1 MNTLTSI
8 LAQASGGYNW
18 AAAASVWIRVA
29 FLAAVCAVVVGF
41 FFALPG
47 IWKVFTKAGQPGW
60 AILIPIYNLIVL
72 LRIAGLPWYWVF
84 TPLVAII
91 PILGWVAYPVW
102 VVWVHQRIST
112 RFGQGV
118 GFTIG
123 LTLLSPIFWLILGF
137 GDSKYVGERP
147 SQA

>member
-1 MNTLTSI
+1 MDPHNAI
-8 LAQASGGYNW
+8 LSQAAGFIATF
-18 AAAASVWIRVA
+18 AAALMGF
-29 FLAAVCAVVVGF
+29 FLAFFLIFVVSGIVS
-41 FFALPG
+41 LIG

-60 AILIPIYNLIVL
+60 AILIPIYNFIVL

>member
-1 MNTLTSI
+1 MNTLNAI

-18 AAAASVWIRVA
+18 GGEAMVLTWVA
-29 FLAAVCAVVVGF
+29 FLAAGCAVVVGF

-60 AILIPIYNLIVL
+60 ALLIPIYNVIIL

-84 TPLVAII
+84 TPLIVII
-91 PILGWVAYPVW
+91 PILGWIAYLVW
-102 VVWVHQRIST
+102 VVWIHHRIST

-123 LTLLSPIFWLILGF
+123 LTLLAPIFWLILGF
-137 GDSKYVGERP
+137 GDSKYLAEQP
-147 SQA
+147 AQA

>member
-60 AILIPIYNLIVL
+60 ALLIPIYNVIIL
-72 LRIAGLPWYWVF
+72 LRIAGLPWYWIF
-84 TPLVAII
+84 APLAAII
-91 PILGWVAYPVW
+91 PILGWFAYLAW
-102 VVWVHQRIST
+102 VVWIHHRIST

-123 LTLLSPIFWLILGF
+123 LTLLGPIFWLILGF
-137 GDSKYVGERP
+137 GDSKYVGEQ
-147 SQA
+147 QAQA

>member
-1 MNTLTSI
+1 MNTLNTI

-18 AAAASVWIRVA
+18 AAAATVLTRVA

-60 AILIPIYNLIVL
+60 ALLIPIYNVIIL

-84 TPLVAII
+84 TPLIVII
-91 PILGWVAYPVW
+91 PILGWIAYLVW
-102 VVWVHQRIST
+102 VVWIHHRIST

-123 LTLLSPIFWLILGF
+123 LTLLAPIFWLILGF
-137 GDSKYVGERP
+137 GDSKYLAEQP
-147 SQA
+147 AQA